1 MTTIEILTMT
11 KSVKV
16 LNLSKPLRRLWV
28 RSLQLNGAE
37 SQAKWIES
45 AVRRYVAETQE
56 QFGINLFTILTPEES
71 EIVRVVRLGAA
82 EIDQIAE
89 ESLIPLTRVK
99 DLLQTLTERCVIESR
114 RKGGKQDRTRGPA
127 VTLYFVKE

>member
-1 MTTIEILTMT
+1 MT

-89 ESLIPLTRVK
+89 ESLIPLSRVK
-99 DLLQTLTERCVIESR
+99 DLLQTLTERCVIEAR
-114 RKGGKQDRTRGPA
+114 RRGGKQDRTRGPA
-127 VTLYFVKE
+127 VTLYFIKE